1 MKKTTS
7 LLILLSIILS
17 SCNTQNVIVS
27 KDKQVKKDTTIT
39 NVEPIKIINTDSI
52 NNVISNYI
60 KFLVS
65 DLDSGNYVIDKQNI
79 FSKSL
84 LPNSY
89 INSNYSQLWLSE
101 KNKNDAIF
109 ALQHSDEHGL
119 LPSDY
124 HMNEINKLNGRYSN
138 LSNQERA
145 FLDILITDGIILY
158 AYHLIRGKVNPHDLS
173 FSWNFIEHQFPEDT
187 KQYLYEAL
195 DQEKLNEA
203 LYSLEPQDDEYTL
216 LKRKL
221 AENKAVISDGGWEIV
236 EVKTPLHEGD
246 TDKGIIQLRKRLAA
260 QGYYQEEEVTTLN
273 SLISTNDTV
282 VNNIYD
288 TKLVLAVKHFQ
299 KEHGLNYDG
308 VIGKHTLSLIN
319 TSAKEYQK
327 KIICSLERRRWIKYP
342 TDEPYIKV
350 NIPAYKMEFV
360 ENNKAVYSSNA
371 VIGKINKKTPMFTE
385 RLKLVVLNPTWTL
398 PRSITTTETLSRL
411 KANPN
416 YLDKHNMDLIDSQGN
431 IVNNHDIDWNKY
443 KKGHFPYTVRQGP
456 GPNNALGQVKFLF
469 PNKYSIYLH
478 DTPSKY
484 LFAKEKRA
492 FSHGCIRLQ
501 NPLDFAEFLLKREN
515 KTYWTRN
522 KIDEIIKTSKTKNIR
537 LKHEYPVLLMYL
549 TAGYSVDGDVFYLED
564 VYNRDVVLYKK
575 IIEENAVLYDVTLK

>member
-1 MKKTTS
+1 MKKI
-7 LLILLSIILS
+7 ILLLFSLSIFIN
-17 SCNTQNVIVS
+17 SCDTPKAIVTKEDHIKVDSISTVIDSV
-27 KDKQVKKDTTIT
+27 KIKQ
-39 NVEPIKIINTDSI
+39 TDSL
-52 NNVISNYI
+52 NNVISSYI
-60 KFLVS
+60 EILVS
-65 DLDSGNYVIDKQNI
+65 DLDSGNYVIAKQDI

-84 LPNSY
+84 LPNTY
-89 INSNYSQLWLSE
+89 RNTNFSQLWLSE
-101 KNKNDAIF
+101 KNKKDAIY

-124 HMNEINKLNGRYSN
+124 HLVEITELNNRYSK
-138 LSNQERA
+138 LSSQERA
-145 FLDILITDGIILY
+145 YLDILITDGTILY

-187 KQYLYEAL
+187 KQYLRKAIDQENLSEAL
-195 DQEKLNEA
+195 FN
-203 LYSLEPQDDEYTL
+203 LEPQDEEYLL
-216 LKRKL
+216 LKLKL
-221 AENKAVISDGGWEIV
+221 AENKVVIRDGGWEM
-236 EVKTPLHEGD
+236 VKIETPLHEGD
-246 TDKGIIQLRKRLAA
+246 SDKGILQLINRLTA
-260 QGYYQEEEVTTLN
+260 QGYYQEEETTLD
-273 SLISTNDTV
+273 SLMTANDTLE
-282 VNNIYD
+282 NNIYN

-299 KEHGLNYDG
+299 KEHGLNSDG

-360 ENNKAVYSSNA
+360 EDNKAVYSSNV
-371 VIGKINKKTPMFTE
+371 VIGRINKKTPMFTK

-416 YLDKHNMDLIDSQGN
+416 YLDKHNMDLIDRNGN
-431 IVNNHDIDWNKY
+431 VVGNHDIDWHKY

-456 GPNNALGQVKFLF
+456 GPHNALGQVKFLF

-484 LFAKEKRA
+484 LFSKEKRA

-501 NPLDFAEFLLKREN
+501 NPLNFAEYLLKREN
-515 KTYWTRN
+515 ETYWNRK
-522 KIDEIIKTSKTKNIR
+522 KIDGIIKTSKTKNIR
-537 LKHEYPVLLMYL
+537 LKHEYPVLIMYM

-564 VYNRDVVLYKK
+564 IYNRDTKLYKK
-575 IIEENAVLYDVTLK
+575 IIERKAVLYNIKLK